1 MRGWSDAS
9 DSALLNQTMCKKY
22 RSVCL
27 IYQTYAVSLA
37 YAKFFSSQ
45 IIINMARK
53 ICDFNHISTEL
64 NREQIDELIGYY
76 KTTHQKWFLYKKA
89 HKHYKLI
96 KYAARLTSGTIA
108 GGGIAS
114 VIVSGSV
121 LTIISLGASLL
132 IEILLD
138 YKNVNENMNNCKYAY
153 QSYQHLMIQIKT
165 ALRLGQYNIQNLVN
179 SIANLDNFF
188 VDICPLVDKYKK
200 DYYKNIATRRMFFY
214 NSHFISFNNSNSCV
228 VFSVCKPIASLNK
241 SI

>member
-1 MRGWSDAS
+1 MT
-9 DSALLNQTMCKKY
+9 N
-22 RSVCL
+22 
-27 IYQTYAVSLA
+27 
-37 YAKFFSSQ
+37 
-45 IIINMARK
+45 K
-53 ICDFNHISTEL
+53 ICDFNHISPEL
-64 NREQIDELIGYY
+64 NREQVDELIGYY

-96 KYAARLTSGTIA
+96 KYASRLTSGAIA
-108 GGGIAS
+108 GGGFAS

-121 LTIISLGASLL
+121 LTIISFGASLL

-179 SIANLDNFF
+179 SISNLDNFF

-200 DYYKNIATRRMFFY
+200 DYYKKYRDAG
-214 NSHFISFNNSNSCV
+214 
-228 VFSVCKPIASLNK
+228 
-241 SI
+241 

>member
-1 MRGWSDAS
+1 
-9 DSALLNQTMCKKY
+9 
-22 RSVCL
+22 
-27 IYQTYAVSLA
+27 
-37 YAKFFSSQ
+37 
-45 IIINMARK
+45 MARK
-53 ICDFNHISTEL
+53 ICDFNHISPEL

-89 HKHYKLI
+89 HRHYKLI
-96 KYAARLTSGTIA
+96 KYAARLTSGAIA

-165 ALRLGQYNIQNLVN
+165 ALRLGQYNSENLVN

-188 VDICPLVDKYKK
+188 VDVCPLVDKYKK
-200 DYYKNIATRRMFFY
+200 DYYIKYTDSGPECIA
-214 NSHFISFNNSNSCV
+214 
-228 VFSVCKPIASLNK
+228 
-241 SI
+241 

>member
-1 MRGWSDAS
+1 MKSLLRGLVATSF
-9 DSALLNQTMCKKY
+9 AL
-22 RSVCL
+22 
-27 IYQTYAVSLA
+27 
-37 YAKFFSSQ
+37 FSNH

-53 ICDFNHISTEL
+53 ICDFNHISPEL

-89 HKHYKLI
+89 HRHYKLI
-96 KYAARLTSGTIA
+96 KYAARLTSGAIA

-165 ALRLGQYNIQNLVN
+165 ALRLGQYNSENLVN

-188 VDICPLVDKYKK
+188 VDVCPLVDKYKK
-200 DYYKNIATRRMFFY
+200 DYYIKYTD
-214 NSHFISFNNSNSCV
+214 SSPEC
-228 VFSVCKPIASLNK
+228 LGE
-241 SI
+241 

>member
-1 MRGWSDAS
+1 MEVG
-9 DSALLNQTMCKKY
+9 KKNLAHVMSL
-22 RSVCL
+22 RVFNRTVWRREIKTSQERREGCA
-27 IYQTYAVSLA
+27 QTYEVSPERSGGHQFCT
-37 YAKFFSSQ
+37 FFSSQ

-53 ICDFNHISTEL
+53 ICDFNHISPEL

-89 HKHYKLI
+89 HRHYKLI
-96 KYAARLTSGTIA
+96 KYAARLTSGAIA

-165 ALRLGQYNIQNLVN
+165 TSRLGLYNSENLVN

-188 VDICPLVDKYKK
+188 VDVCPLVDKYKK
-200 DYYKNIATRRMFFY
+200 DYYIKYIDSSPECLSRHL
-214 NSHFISFNNSNSCV
+214 SDS
-228 VFSVCKPIASLNK
+228 
-241 SI
+241 

>member
-1 MRGWSDAS
+1 MLRGPLGSQRERDNRLVSGAKS
-9 DSALLNQTMCKKY
+9 PSQGKAKETATSTPDQDFAL
-22 RSVCL
+22 
-27 IYQTYAVSLA
+27 
-37 YAKFFSSQ
+37 FSSHF
-45 IIINMARK
+45 IINRKICEKSRK
-53 ICDFNHISTEL
+53 ICDFNHISPEL

-89 HKHYKLI
+89 HRHYKLI
-96 KYAARLTSGTIA
+96 KYAARLTSGAIA

-114 VIVSGSV
+114 VILSGSV

-132 IEILLD
+132 IEIILD

-200 DYYKNIATRRMFFY
+200 DYYKKY
-214 NSHFISFNNSNSCV
+214 SDS
-228 VFSVCKPIASLNK
+228 
-241 SI
+241 

>member
-1 MRGWSDAS
+1 MSKRLRRDVKQEYVNPKESLDAS
-9 DSALLNQTMCKKY
+9 MVDLEAEFTTNE
-22 RSVCL
+22 VCVGDRETKGNAFPSPTL
-27 IYQTYAVSLA
+27 
-37 YAKFFSSQ
+37 KFFSSQ
-45 IIINMARK
+45 IIIVMARK
-53 ICDFNHISTEL
+53 ICDFNHISPEL

-89 HKHYKLI
+89 HRHYKLI

-114 VIVSGSV
+114 VILSGSV

-132 IEILLD
+132 IEIILD

-200 DYYKNIATRRMFFY
+200 DYYIKYID
-214 NSHFISFNNSNSCV
+214 S
-228 VFSVCKPIASLNK
+228 
-241 SI
+241 